1 MNTIKLLKSIIMLVE
16 LLPYSSTSKE
26 DILEQLNRWLDFE
39 EKHNQYIPENRTI
52 FFISGKTKTK
62 ITFQVVEDSIVLIG
76 DDKVDR

>member
-1 MNTIKLLKSIIMLVE
+1 MYI
-16 LLPYSSTSKE
+16 
-26 DILEQLNRWLDFE
+26 
-39 EKHNQYIPENRTI
+39 IPENRTI